1 MNSNRK
7 TAIIAGILIIIGMVA
22 GMLSI
27 VPSVESPDYLT
38 EVSSN
43 QNQVLSRAFFQF
55 TLVPIYIGFALLLY
69 PIISSYSKSLA
80 IGFVSFR
87 IIAGVFQ
94 LVGVIALLIFI
105 LLSQEF
111 LESTAPDLLY
121 FQIFG
126 DVLKLGRDLANHVGV
141 MLATCLGNLILF
153 YLFYKTKLVP
163 RWLSIWGIIGN
174 TLAILAS
181 FLILFRLI
189 DIITYH
195 FAVLTIPLV
204 LQEIALAIWLIVK
217 GFNLSVKNPIV
228 PVLKTQSNN
237 KKC

>member
-7 TAIIAGILIIIGMVA
+7 TAISVGILIIIGMIA

-38 EVSSN
+38 EVFAN
-43 QNQVLSRAFFQF
+43 QNQVLSGAFFQF
-55 TLVPIYIGFALLLY
+55 TLVPIYIGFALVLY
-69 PIISSYSKSLA
+69 PIISKYSKSLA

-94 LVGVIALLIFI
+94 LVGVIALPLFI

-111 LESTAPDLLY
+111 IESATPDLLQ
-121 FQIFG
+121 FQFFG

-141 MLATCLGNLILF
+141 MLVTGLGNLILF
-153 YLFYKTKLVP
+153 YIFYKTKLIP
-163 RWLSIWGIIGN
+163 RWLSGWGFIGN
-174 TLAILAS
+174 TLAMLAS

-189 DIITYH
+189 NVITPH
-195 FAVLTIPLV
+195 FIVLTIPLV
-204 LQEIALAIWLIVK
+204 LQEIIMAIWLIVK
-217 GFNLSVKNPIV
+217 GFNLSEISH
-228 PVLKTQSNN
+228 TG
-237 KKC
+237 

>member
-1 MNSNRK
+1 MYNYIKKIAQDSNRK
-7 TAIIAGILIIIGMVA
+7 TGIIAGILIIIGMVA

-38 EVSSN
+38 EVSAN
-43 QNQVLSRAFFQF
+43 QNQVLSGAFFQF
-55 TLVPIYIGFALLLY
+55 TLVPIYIGFALVLY
-69 PIISSYSKSLA
+69 PIIRKYSQSLA

-94 LVGVIALLIFI
+94 IIGVIALPIFI

-121 FQIFG
+121 FQFLG

-141 MLATCLGNLILF
+141 MLATGLGNLILF
-153 YLFYKTKLVP
+153 FILYKTKLIP
-163 RWLSIWGIIGN
+163 RWLSSWGIIGN
-174 TLAILAS
+174 ILAMLAS

-189 DIITYH
+189 DVITPH
-195 FAVLTIPLV
+195 FAVLTIPMF
-204 LQEIALAIWLIVK
+204 LQEIVLAIWLIVK
-217 GFNLSVKNPIV
+217 GFDLSEIAYS
-228 PVLKTQSNN
+228 TD
-237 KKC
+237 